1 MKYFCPVFATGML
14 LLLGQSATAQTA
26 MDECEKLKIDNAK
39 LKFENANLKKGII
52 ARSPTTAPVQVTGGQ
67 MGGATPSGTT
77 QGTQHQTV
85 QKVDFALVKCLGN
98 AKGQTAII
106 TFLLTNTAANRD
118 VQFMQFKV
126 VDENG
131 DEYQT
136 DDILVGSGKRRG
148 SLATGIPVKTIAT
161 VSKILP
167 SVKQFKLVSF
177 EIYQEGS
184 VGRTDVVEFRNVP
197 ISWK

>member
-1 MKYFCPVFATGML
+1 MKYFRPVFASGMF

-52 ARSPTTAPVQVTGGQ
+52 AHSPTTAPVQVTSGQ
-67 MGGATPSGTT
+67 MSGPTPSGPT
-77 QGTQHQTV
+77 QGGQHQIV
-85 QKVDFALVKCLGN
+85 QKVDFSLVKCQGN
-98 AKGQTAII
+98 PKGQTAAI
-106 TFLLTNTAANRD
+106 TFLLTNAAANRD
-118 VQFMQFKV
+118 VQFMNFKV

-136 DDILVGSGKRRG
+136 DDIMVGSGRRRG
-148 SLATGIPVKTIAT
+148 SLATGVPVKAISTI
-161 VSKILP
+161 SKILP
-167 SVKQFKLVSF
+167 SIKQFKLVSF